1 MVVVENKL
9 KLGQQF
15 EVVEVLTSGSY
26 INVFKTGGWTIG
38 DGGVRLIRCLSNG
51 SNNYIGRG
59 YTMWSNYE
67 VKPVGR
73 LTVKEVK
80 S

>member
-1 MVVVENKL
+1 MEL
-9 KLGQQF
+9 KVGQQF

-38 DGGVRLIRCLSNG
+38 EGGVRLIRCLSNG
-51 SNNYIGRG
+51 SDNYIGRD
-59 YTMWSNYE
+59 YTMWSNSE

-73 LTVKEVK
+73 LIVTKVK
-80 S
+80 